1 MYNCGIRVYLLD
13 PYNWIDFIVLSLYL
27 ASYVLRFLVDHW
39 IKQADQLYNGT
50 ARARQAL
57 LDRNYTLYEEI
68 EHEIFDD
75 KTQHPQSYFMK
86 AREFHWYLKKDMER
100 DHDHTASIF

>member
-39 IKQADQLYNGT
+39 IKQADLFYNGT

-57 LDRNYTLYEEI
+57 IDRNFTLYELI
-68 EHEIFDD
+68 ERDIFDD
-75 KTQHPQSYFMK
+75 NAQQPQSYFMK
-86 AREFHWYLKKDMER
+86 ARQYSTSARTE
-100 DHDHTASIF
+100 II